1 MSKREIWFFELGYF
15 LRRDIMK
22 IKEKMDGET
31 FFNFEVIEPNQYNT
45 VNCNLGIRVDAR
57 HLEDYRVQTIKHTFL
72 NCALSKLI

>member
-72 NCALSKLI
+72 NCALSKLR

>member
-22 IKEKMDGET
+22 IKEKMDGKT

-45 VNCNLGIRVDAR
+45 VNCNLGIKVDAKD
-57 HLEDYRVQTIKHTFL
+57 LESWGEEHIKHSFINT
-72 NCALSKLI
+72 ALSKLR